1 MLIGAFCR
9 SSPSLTEVCKPV
21 ADAKPVFNDV
31 CEKGVI
37 YEAVQLAFRRGWIGT
52 ADITKPQPKGAKPT
66 SFAAIKKTSKAA
78 IPAVPKPAA
87 VAAKPSAKPRPKTST
102 PKPLTTCAGSLNMAL
117 GVYKP
122 INRAEVAKI
131 LWNFVFR
138 EKLDRL
144 SLPSV
149 STTTASNSLRGT
161 GAVNVDKLSSDAA
174 LHAQGQETKWP
185 PFPLT

>member
-1 MLIGAFCR
+1 
-9 SSPSLTEVCKPV
+9 
-21 ADAKPVFNDV
+21 
-31 CEKGVI
+31 
-37 YEAVQLAFRRGWIGT
+37 
-52 ADITKPQPKGAKPT
+52 
-66 SFAAIKKTSKAA
+66 
-78 IPAVPKPAA
+78 
-87 VAAKPSAKPRPKTST
+87 
-102 PKPLTTCAGSLNMAL
+102 MAL